1 MEYKFV
7 EVTLENHKAT
17 TSELNGHREI
27 IEEQAKEGYR
37 YSGYVPTV
45 YGPSGKVLKIDMIFE
60 KA

>member
-1 MEYKFV
+1 MDYKFV

-17 TSELNGHREI
+17 TSELKGHREI
-27 IEEQAKEGYR
+27 IENNAKEGYR
-37 YSGYVPTV
+37 YAGYVPTV